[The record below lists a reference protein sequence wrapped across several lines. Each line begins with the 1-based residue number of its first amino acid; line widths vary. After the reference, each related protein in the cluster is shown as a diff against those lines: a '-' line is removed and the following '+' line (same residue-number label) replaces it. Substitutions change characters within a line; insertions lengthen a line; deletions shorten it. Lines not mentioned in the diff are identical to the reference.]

1 MERTPMVLRVP
12 AASTVQFSFAYLGT
26 ECCLF
31 VEIAMH
37 ELTILPG
44 GDLTAV
50 DRKHMG
56 IGLLTGICPLE
67 PST

>member
-1 MERTPMVLRVP
+1 
-12 AASTVQFSFAYLGT
+12 
-26 ECCLF
+26 
-31 VEIAMH
+31 MH
-37 ELTILPG
+37 EFTILPG

-56 IGLLTGICPLE
+56 IGLLTGICPLRLE